1 MITSLKKVS
10 KLGISLISALLLTF
24 TASCVND
31 NEDNGGKGAD
41 LKVGD
46 ALPHFEVTLSNCQKI
61 TTESLRGKVSVLVF
75 FNTKCSD
82 CQKELPE
89 VQKVYDSYK
98 SQAENLRPVIA
109 CIARAESAEEIE
121 KYWTEHGLSLPYSAQ
136 PDAKVYKL
144 FADKGIPLVYISDAS
159 LKIGRIFI
167 DTDYPTPEMIAGA
180 IEACR

>member
-10 KLGISLISALLLTF
+10 KLGIGLALTMLLIL

-31 NEDNGGKGAD
+31 NDDNGSKGAD

-46 ALPHFEVTLSNCQKI
+46 TLPQFEVTLNNGQKI
-61 TTESLRGKVSVLVF
+61 TTESLRGKVSVLIF

-98 SQAENLRPVIA
+98 SQPENLIPVIA

-144 FADKGIPLVYISDAS
+144 FADKGIPRVYISNAS
-159 LKIGRIFI
+159 LKICKIFI
-167 DTDYPTPEMIAGA
+167 DTDYPTPDMIAEA